1 MPALE
6 CHFHTVAGPQ
16 AYSFTENSFQHR
28 CFPVNVAKESFYM
41 TSNMLML
48 NNVQNKCKFPGIY
61 ISFMKIFEIVLILFS
76 SYKTSLLLSLFPLMF
91 NSFLIYTHCVKSV
104 RIRSFSGPYSI
115 RMREKTDKKNSKY
128 GHFSRSDR

>member
-1 MPALE
+1 
-6 CHFHTVAGPQ
+6 
-16 AYSFTENSFQHR
+16 
-28 CFPVNVAKESFYM
+28 
-41 TSNMLML
+41 MLML

-104 RIRSFSGPYSI
+104 GIRSFSGPYSV